1 MRDIENTIIAHY
13 AIQHYLAKGG
23 MSEIYLARDLQTQQD
38 VAIKMVHSSNEEY
51 CRRFQRE
58 ARAIASLQHEHILPA
73 LDYGEYGPWCYLV
86 TPYIANGT
94 LRDYMQ
100 REPFSLDEAGDYL
113 AQIASALQHAHEHG
127 IIHRDIKASN
137 ILMRDKNFA
146 YLADFGLVKSL
157 NDTAES
163 LTESGYLIGTAEYMA
178 PELAEEDASPASDIY
193 SLGILLYQMLTGDVP
208 FKGATPVST
217 FMKHLSERPPLPSR
231 RNRNVPKEI
240 EKVVLRALAKE
251 PGLRYPSARAF
262 AEAYQQALA
271 AYKERIANDE
281 KTTVHVVT
289 LKAEA
294 TEQGLTPGR
303 TRRPTPALPALALA
317 LLIPFLF
324 GFSIYMLKTTDA
336 KSTHPIINGT
346 ISSTPKARAASSTPT
361 AGTSPSPTV
370 GHNKGGNPQNVAPVA
385 PARTNHG
392 NPVPASSSNGGSGKS
407 GQKDGKNGK
416 NGNNGNGNGGSHR
429 GGSSSGKGHNK

>member
-13 AIQHYLAKGG
+13 VIQHYLAKGG

-86 TPYIANGT
+86 TPYIPNGT

-100 REPFSLDEAGDYL
+100 QGPFSLDEAGDYL
-113 AQIASALQHAHEHG
+113 AQVASALQHAHEHG

-137 ILMRDKNFA
+137 ILMRDKNFT

-157 NDTAES
+157 NETAES

-208 FKGATPVST
+208 FKGTTPVGT
-217 FMKHLSERPPLPSR
+217 FIKHLSERPPMPSR

-271 AYKERIANDE
+271 TYRERIANGE
-281 KTTVHVVT
+281 KTTDRIVA

-294 TEQGLTPGR
+294 TDPGLIPAR
-303 TRRPTPALPALALA
+303 TRRTIPVLPALALA

-336 KSTHPIINGT
+336 KSTHPITNGT
-346 ISSTPKARAASSTPT
+346 ASSTPKAGAASSTPT
-361 AGTSPSPTV
+361 AGTPPSPTA
-370 GHNKGGNPQNVAPVA
+370 GRNKGSNPQNVAPIA
-385 PARTNHG
+385 PAQPNPGNSAPATN
-392 NPVPASSSNGGSGKS
+392 NSGKS
-407 GQKDGKNGK
+407 DHTGGGNGK
-416 NGNNGNGNGGSHR
+416 HGNGNGGGHN
-429 GGSSSGKGHNK
+429 GDDGNNGKGKGHSK

>member
-1 MRDIENTIIAHY
+1 MRDMENTIIAHY
-13 AIQHYLAKGG
+13 TIQHYLTKGG

-100 REPFSLDEAGDYL
+100 QGPFTLDEAGDYL
-113 AQIASALQHAHEHG
+113 TQVASALQHAHEHG

-137 ILMRDKNFA
+137 ILIHNKNFA

-208 FKGATPVST
+208 FKGSTPVGT

-231 RNRNVPKEI
+231 RNRNIPKEI
-240 EKVVLRALAKE
+240 EKVALRALAKE
-251 PGLRYPSARAF
+251 PGLRYPSARAL

-271 AYKERIANDE
+271 AYKERIANYE
-281 KTTVHVVT
+281 KTTAYMVALKSEVT
-289 LKAEA
+289 ISEFI
-294 TEQGLTPGR
+294 PGR
-303 TRRPTPALPALALA
+303 TKRQVPALPALALA
-317 LLIPFLF
+317 LLVPLIF

-336 KSTHPIINGT
+336 KTTRPTTSGV
-346 ISSTPKARAASSTPT
+346 ISSSHRVRAASSMPT
-361 AGTSPSPTV
+361 AGTTPSPTA
-370 GHNKGGNPQNVAPVA
+370 GPNKGSNPQNVAPLA
-385 PARTNHG
+385 PVRPNSGNSVPTSSGKPGLAGGNNGNHG
-392 NPVPASSSNGGSGKS
+392 
-407 GQKDGKNGK
+407 
-416 NGNNGNGNGGSHR
+416 NGNGNGGSHHH
-429 GGSSSGKGHNK
+429 GDSSSGKG

>member
-1 MRDIENTIIAHY
+1 MREIENTIIAHY

-23 MSEIYLARDLQTQQD
+23 MSEIYLAHDLQTQQD

-113 AQIASALQHAHEHG
+113 AQIASALQHAHEHD

-137 ILMRDKNFA
+137 ILMRDKNFV

-208 FKGATPVST
+208 FKGATPVGT

-281 KTTVHVVT
+281 KTTARVVA
-289 LKAEA
+289 LKAEV
-294 TEQGLTPGR
+294 TVSELIPGR
-303 TRRPTPALPALALA
+303 TRSPIPALPALALA

-336 KSTHPIINGT
+336 KSTHPITNGV
-346 ISSTPKARAASSTPT
+346 ISSTHKAGAASSTPT
-361 AGTSPSPTV
+361 AGTTPSPTA
-370 GHNKGGNPQNVAPVA
+370 GHNKGGNPQNVAPIA
-385 PARTNHG
+385 PTWINHG
-392 NPVPASSSNGGSGKS
+392 NSAPTSSSSGSSGKA
-407 GQKDGKNGK
+407 GRKDGEDGK
-416 NGNNGNGNGGSHR
+416 KENDHGNGNNGNGK
-429 GGSSSGKGHNK
+429 GKGHNK